1 MPLAIDASAKIVVN
15 LMNLILKF
23 IKAEQNFYMTY

>member
-23 IKAEQNFYMTY
+23 IKDEQNYYMTY